1 MNMTIIMNNL
11 TPITFEI
18 DDFTNWQKYLVEEG
32 YVVIKDILSLEEHDT
47 VFNLF
52 ENDINSV
59 SSAFD
64 ISDSSTWKIENT
76 PLMYG
81 KGMGVFNGFGQSNFM
96 WELRTN
102 PKIQNIFKKVHNCEE
117 LVTSL
122 DGFSLF
128 VNKNQK
134 SKSWLHID
142 QNPVNTIYSVQGS
155 YNLFE
160 VGEQD
165 AGFIVNPKSH
175 LTYKPEVKHKKD
187 WIMVDQEEFIGSAT
201 KLVIPGNCFTL
212 WNSKLIHANVG
223 IPKTNQTTQESINR
237 LTAYITY
244 LPKEKRSQEI
254 LEKRIEAYKN
264 GKTTSHWANKC
275 ELKTYPFGF
284 KTRYESRGFLNIIPK
299 LEENGEIPME
309 RLNLL

>member
-117 LVTSL
+117 IVTSL

-187 WIMVDQEEFIGSAT
+187 WIMVGQEEFIGSAT
-201 KLVIPGNCFTL
+201 KLVIPKNCFTL

-223 IPKTNQTTQESINR
+223 IPKTNQTSQERINR

-254 LEKRIEAYKN
+254 LIKRIEAYKN

>member
-1 MNMTIIMNNL
+1 MNMNMNNL

-32 YVVIKDILSLEEHDT
+32 YVVIKDILSPEEHNT

-254 LEKRIEAYKN
+254 LIKRIEAYKN

>member
-1 MNMTIIMNNL
+1 MTIIMNNL

-117 LVTSL
+117 IVTSL

-299 LEENGEIPME
+299 LNENGEIPIE

>member
-1 MNMTIIMNNL
+1 MNIIMNNL
-11 TPITFEI
+11 TPPTFEI
-18 DDFTNWQKYLVEEG
+18 DDSTNWQKYLEEEG
-32 YVVIKDILSLEEHDT
+32 YVVIKDILSTEENNT

-52 ENDINSV
+52 DNDINSV

-223 IPKTNQTTQESINR
+223 IPKTNQTSQERINR

-244 LPKEKRSQEI
+244 LPKDKRSQEI
-254 LEKRIEAYKN
+254 LIKRIEAYKN

-284 KTRYESRGFLNIIPK
+284 KTRYESRGFLNIIPN

>member
-117 LVTSL
+117 IVTSL

-299 LEENGEIPME
+299 LNENGEIPIE

>member
-165 AGFIVNPKSH
+165 AGFIVIPKSH

-187 WIMVDQEEFIGSAT
+187 WIMVGQEEFIGSAT
-201 KLVIPGNCFTL
+201 KLVIPKNCFTL

-223 IPKTNQTTQESINR
+223 IPKTNQTSQERINR

-254 LEKRIEAYKN
+254 LIKRIEAYKN

>member
-1 MNMTIIMNNL
+1 MNINMNNL

-18 DDFTNWQKYLVEEG
+18 DDFTNWQKYLVDEG

-52 ENDINSV
+52 RNDINLV

-64 ISDSSTWKIENT
+64 ILDSSTWKIENT

-81 KGMGVFNGFGQSNFM
+81 KGMAVFNGFGQSDFM
-96 WELRTN
+96 WKLRTN
-102 PKIQNIFKKVHNCEE
+102 PNIQNIFKKVHNCEE

-142 QNPVNTIYSVQGS
+142 QNPINTIYSIQGS

-165 AGFIVNPKSH
+165 SGFIVNPKSH
-175 LTYKPEVKHKKD
+175 LTYNAEVEHKKD
-187 WIMVDQEEFIGSAT
+187 WIIVDQEEFLTST
-201 KLVIPGNCFTL
+201 VKLVIPKNCFTL
-212 WNSKLIHANVG
+212 WNSKLIHSNTG
-223 IPKTNQTTQESINR
+223 IPKTNQTSKEHINR

-244 LPKEKRSQEI
+244 LPKEKRTQEI
-254 LEKRIEAYKN
+254 LGKRIEAYKN

-275 ELKTYPFGF
+275 ELKTYPYGF

-299 LEENGEIPME
+299 LEENEEIPME